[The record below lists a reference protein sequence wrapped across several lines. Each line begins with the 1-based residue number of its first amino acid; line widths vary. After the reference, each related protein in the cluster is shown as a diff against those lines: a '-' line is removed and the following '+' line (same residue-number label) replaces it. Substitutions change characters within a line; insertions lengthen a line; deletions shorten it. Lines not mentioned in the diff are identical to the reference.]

1 MIKVI
6 ELIIYIIFISCWIT
20 KLDYKLFD
28 KKLKKYILSVAY
40 LLLFFALV
48 FSIKMYKDINI
59 LWYLYYIPL
68 LYMPTLYYFSSRYIS
83 NKENKKVNIVV
94 FSIATILLLFVLTNN
109 YHGLVFQFNF
119 SDGTKKYNHNIIYFI
134 IVFYI
139 LYMLIVSTLN
149 LISTKRKYKKDIMS
163 FTPLLPIVL
172 GGLYTIFY
180 ILNIPYFIRKTNI
193 SIILGILFY
202 IGIDESLKLK
212 LLPNNINYGKVFK
225 NSFLPITIISKNGST
240 IFKTNNNIV
249 IPSSL
254 LNDLYNGKIKNNY
267 KYKDKIYEVGTLKN
281 GFSIIEKD
289 YKTINDLKAQL
300 KETNKKLTR
309 QQSVLVNNKELQD
322 KILELKVSTEILNT
336 FENKIASK
344 KKEIYNLINGM
355 ETPEKEKL
363 ERIKLLLSY
372 CKSISNLIIS
382 NYNNEEFDKEKLSM
396 VLNELVEDNTVPC
409 FINIQDSIYIDSK
422 LVINIYDILFNL
434 FQNIK
439 NNILINITE
448 NKMDIL
454 IDVKQKNIKKI
465 IQTNYKIEEKITG
478 NETNIKIIFN

>member
-1 MIKVI
+1 M
-6 ELIIYIIFISCWIT
+6 
-20 KLDYKLFD
+20 
-28 KKLKKYILSVAY
+28 
-40 LLLFFALV
+40 
-48 FSIKMYKDINI
+48 KD
-59 LWYLYYIPL
+59 
-68 LYMPTLYYFSSRYIS
+68 
-83 NKENKKVNIVV
+83 
-94 FSIATILLLFVLTNN
+94 
-109 YHGLVFQFNF
+109 
-119 SDGTKKYNHNIIYFI
+119 
-134 IVFYI
+134 
-139 LYMLIVSTLN
+139 
-149 LISTKRKYKKDIMS
+149 
-163 FTPLLPIVL
+163 
-172 GGLYTIFY
+172 
-180 ILNIPYFIRKTNI
+180 
-193 SIILGILFY
+193 
-202 IGIDESLKLK
+202 
-212 LLPNNINYGKVFK
+212 
-225 NSFLPITIISKNGST
+225 
-240 IFKTNNNIV
+240 
-249 IPSSL
+249 
-254 LNDLYNGKIKNNY
+254 
-267 KYKDKIYEVGTLKN
+267 
-281 GFSIIEKD
+281 
-289 YKTINDLKAQL
+289 QL

-454 IDVKQKNIKKI
+454 IDTKQKNVKKI